1 MELYEKTSYELARKL
16 TNNYSTS
23 FSLSS
28 RLFSAAIRPHIY
40 AIYGLVRVAD
50 EIVDTYQGPDAS
62 KLLDE
67 LESHVLEQL
76 AASSPFS
83 ANPIVQAFVTTAQKF
98 SIDPSL
104 IEPFFASMRTDLTA
118 KDFSKEAYNEYIYGS
133 AEVIGLM
140 CLRVFVDGDDAEYE
154 KLAEGARALG
164 SAYQKVNFLRDMK
177 ADYEERGRCYFPAVS
192 FSSFSFHQKLLIEAD
207 IEKDFVTARSYLND
221 LPIGARKAVRTSYR
235 YYWQL
240 LETLK
245 KASVEDVKGQRL
257 RVPSSKKLTI
267 YLKAG
272 RA

>member
-28 RLFSAAIRPHIY
+28 RLFSPAIRPHIY

-50 EIVDTYQGPDAS
+50 EIVDTYQGLDAS

-67 LESHVLEQL
+67 LEAHVLEQL
-76 AASSPFS
+76 ASKTPFS
-83 ANPIVQAFVTTAQKF
+83 PNPIVYAFVAAAQKF
-98 SIDPSL
+98 SIDAPL
-104 IEPFFASMRTDLTA
+104 ITPFFDSMRTDLAA
-118 KDFSKEAYNEYIYGS
+118 KTFTQSEYDTYIYGS

-140 CLRVFVDGDDAEYE
+140 CLKVFVDGDDTEYE
-154 KLAEGARALG
+154 KLEKGARALG

-177 ADYEERGRCYFPAVS
+177 ADYDERGRCYFPGVS
-192 FSSFSFHQKLLIEAD
+192 YQTFTIHQKMLIETD
-207 IEKDFVTARSYLND
+207 IEKDFVTARAYITE
-221 LPIGARKAVRTSYR
+221 LPAGARKAVRTSFH

-240 LETLK
+240 LELLK

-257 RVPSSKKLTI
+257 RVPSAKKLTI